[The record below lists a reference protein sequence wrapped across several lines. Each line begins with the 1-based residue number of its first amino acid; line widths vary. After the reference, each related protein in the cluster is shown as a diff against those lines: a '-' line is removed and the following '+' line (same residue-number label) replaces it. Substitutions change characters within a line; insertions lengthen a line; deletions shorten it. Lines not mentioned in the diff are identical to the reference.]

1 MNYISEKTTPFI
13 IPRKK
18 LVELQK
24 KKPSKEYIREKEA
37 LETARCKNSELGEY
51 VYNIKLL

>member
-13 IPRKK
+13 VPREK

-24 KKPSKEYIREKEA
+24 KSPSKEYIREKQA
-37 LETARCKNSELGEY
+37 LEAARCKNSELGEY
-51 VYNIKLL
+51 VYNVKLL

>member
-24 KKPSKEYIREKEA
+24 KKTSKEYIREKEA